1 MTRRRITGKQPGKL
15 PLPGPEIA
23 KGLPLR
29 KRQTPAV
36 MPAMLPKLLKRLDQH
51 KRHQGLVDFQQNQ
64 RLHEQARNI
73 DNELT
78 RLGTMAGGYQ
88 PSMRSGLRD
97 TIEGLVEKRNAVAQ
111 KIRDSRK

>member
-15 PLPGPEIA
+15 PLPGPKIA

-51 KRHQGLVDFQQNQ
+51 KRHQGLCDFQQNQ
-64 RLHEQARNI
+64 RLHEQARNLEGEMI
-73 DNELT
+73 
-78 RLGTMAGGYQ
+78 RLGTMAGGYM
-88 PSMRSGLRD
+88 PSMRTGIPQLLRGRLA
-97 TIEGLVEKRNAVAQ
+97 ERRALQQ
-111 KIRDSRK
+111 KISKQ